1 MRVSLEGKGQ
11 AVDGDV
17 TTTGAICIATG
28 AGYLDEGR
36 MVLREG
42 DQTTPCPL
50 CGQVG
55 MVAEGVDHFISDG
68 QRVAMDGALVVCGCS
83 PGSNRVVAPLYQAPP
98 PMQPVAGLANA
109 HFAEPS
115 NAVYPE
121 RFSQPVI
128 GALPGTLEPGFY
140 VVPRRMS
147 FPEVLLHL
155 AEHDATLPIS
165 RLQRLN
171 PTFEQGFKAGEIF
184 VIGDPDNGDACTRE
198 EGELMAAAQHARRA
212 LAVLD
217 YAEADFM
224 MEHQAEIAGLLSN
237 ASLSMG
243 VGKDM
248 LDQGLKQVSHTL
260 TSIEQLHQR
269 EFMRHGHLNSPGFF
283 AERRRLLQ
291 QLDGQLKTAFLNKQ
305 LNLGNYERL
314 RKSLNISTKSLVHH
328 WSKAG
333 GPGQIPGYATH
344 LDKVAKLGR
353 YLKHGGH
360 VAIGLGGT
368 SSYLKVK
375 EACQAGETEACKV
388 VRLKEA
394 GSFSGGVVG
403 GAAGGFITGLAATS
417 ICGVFAI
424 GTAGIGAPICGIA
437 VVGTGSLAGS
447 VAGEAV
453 GEMVGE
459 KIYESIAD

>member
-344 LDKVAKLGR
+344 LGKVAKLSN
-353 YLKHGGH
+353 YLKYGGH
-360 VAIGLGGT
+360 AAVGLGGA
-368 SSYLKVK
+368 SSYLNVQ
-375 EACQAGETEACKV
+375 EVCQAGETGACKK
-388 VRLKEA
+388 VRFTEA
-394 GSFSGGVVG
+394 SSFAGGLGGGMLGAWGG
-403 GAAGGFITGLAATS
+403 GAAATAL
-417 ICGVFAI
+417 CGVFAL
-424 GTAGIGAPICGIA
+424 GTGGLGVPVCGI
-437 VVGTGSLAGS
+437 VIVGASSAAGS
-447 VAGEAV
+447 IGLGTFGEKAGEV
-453 GEMVGE
+453 L
-459 KIYESIAD
+459 YEVIDD